1 LATFMTESV
10 ETAPTAAAATPAD
23 VLAAVGRDLEAL
35 DRELAEIELLAEQA
49 RAESGRH
56 EAKRQAATDQL
67 AAIVRST
74 APDPAAISDF
84 NAQLLE
90 QTKRAALMA
99 AQVEVLDGKAKVL
112 RRYREG
118 LAAIEADLGASLAGG
133 TTRALGPGSVDET
146 GSASL
151 GDTAGLSRMVL
162 AAQEDLRREIARAM
176 HDGPAQSLTNIVLQ
190 AQIVDRLV
198 ARDPA
203 AARTEVRQL
212 VEMVQQTLEATK
224 SFIFDVRP
232 MVLDDLGLVP
242 TLRRG
247 ARDRGQRAGVPVR
260 FESLGPDRRLPME
273 LESGLFR
280 MIDEALV
287 AFLASAP
294 DQVVIELDWS
304 DHLEAHVAVREEPA
318 EMIGAEAGSEPAAE
332 GAAVVR
338 SRDAGRRGKRSAE
351 EMPAAL
357 AAMIQDRQA
366 DASAAAEEAR
376 RARFGPLA
384 PAAWREI
391 ESRASVLGISAELL
405 EEGTVLR
412 LVARLPVVVEAG

>member
-1 LATFMTESV
+1 MTESV
-10 ETAPTAAAATPAD
+10 ETAPSAAAATPAD
-23 VLAAVGRDLEAL
+23 VHAAVGRDLEAL

-56 EAKRQAATDQL
+56 EAKRQTATDQL
-67 AAIVRST
+67 AAVVRST
-74 APDPAAISDF
+74 APDPAVIVDL

-90 QTKRAALMA
+90 QTKRASLMA
-99 AQVEVLDGKAKVL
+99 AQVEVLDGKTKVL
-112 RRYREG
+112 HRYRDG

-133 TTRALGPGSVDET
+133 ATRALGPGPVDAP
-146 GSASL
+146 GSAQF
-151 GDTAGLSRMVL
+151 GDPAGLSRMVL

-212 VEMVQQTLEATK
+212 VDMVQQTLEATK

-242 TLRRG
+242 TLRRA
-247 ARDRGQRAGVPVR
+247 ARDRGHRAGVPVQ

-273 LESGLFR
+273 LESGVFR

-294 DQVVIELDWS
+294 DRVAIELDWG
-304 DHLEAHVAVREEPA
+304 DQLEAHVAVRESPV
-318 EMIGAEAGSEPAAE
+318 EMVGAEAGSEPAE

-338 SRDAGRRGKRSAE
+338 SRDAGRRGKRPAE

-366 DASAAAEEAR
+366 DLSAAAEEAR

-391 ESRASVLGISAELL
+391 ESRAAVLGISAELL
-405 EEGTVLR
+405 EDGTVLR
-412 LVARLPVVVEAG
+412 LVAPLPIVVEAG